1 MPSLSFMPTCLH
13 VHLASI
19 LNFCV
24 RRNQEI
30 FFTAPWKPIDLRGFA
45 GMADPLSFVLGNGG
59 YRAYK
64 YVPWG
69 RVEEVM
75 PYLIRRAQVHSSTR
89 AITMETSAISLYVSF
104 FS

>member
-1 MPSLSFMPTCLH
+1 MLLSTTAQGTYISDPYFTF
-13 VHLASI
+13 ASI
-19 LNFCV
+19 HLIILLESHYIIYNNV
-24 RRNQEI
+24 
-30 FFTAPWKPIDLRGFA
+30 FT

-75 PYLIRRAQVHSSTR
+75 PYLIRRAQVFFKTSSVQR
-89 AITMETSAISLYVSF
+89 GSKK
-104 FS
+104 